1 MNKTELLAPAGSFD
15 ALVAGIQ
22 GGANAV
28 YLSGENFGAR
38 KFASNFSND
47 AIKEAIVYAHIR
59 NVKVYVTVNT
69 LIKDS
74 EWPGL
79 ADYLDFL
86 YVNDVDG
93 IIVQDIG
100 VFHYIKSNYPDLEIH
115 GSTQMSAHHLNDFI
129 FLKSIGFQR
138 VVAGREMTL
147 EAIREVKKK
156 VDIEIEVFVHGA
168 LCVCYSGQ
176 CLMSSFIGGRSGNRG
191 SCAQPCR
198 QLYTLNDETSY
209 TLSPRDL
216 NVIDDL
222 DDLVSAGIDS
232 LKIEGRMKGPEY
244 AWTVVKAYRNKL
256 DHTKEDHH
264 LNKIFN
270 RGYTR
275 GLLMRDK
282 DWVDNHAPGNRGEY
296 VGEVLSYDYK
306 DKRLK
311 LQLEKK
317 LHKGDEIQIRRE
329 HTSVGS
335 RVDFFYLNKQ
345 KVTDIGSQKSVE
357 VAFKH
362 PVKKGEKVYRTYDA
376 NWMKSVQEEVR
387 KNLKIP
393 VEMTLEIKID
403 RALKLSLK
411 DQNNNELVVYSD
423 HLGQRAI
430 NVPLDPERVHE
441 QLKKL
446 GQTPYD
452 LINCQLD
459 MDEGVTVAIKEINQL
474 RRKAVEVLNDK
485 RSKWYNRSRKKISFE
500 PLPSKKPVMPKLAVS
515 ITKDDQRQGLEDL
528 PVDIIYSN
536 SHGDIPVL
544 PRISSQAID
553 EAFASY
559 KGEML
564 LSNLGQVGLYM
575 GRPWIGN
582 ASLNV
587 FNSPSLKF
595 YKSINCQR
603 MTLSYEL
610 SKKEILDLKT
620 DLPLE
625 LIVYGRVPLLV
636 TRYCPSIKATMACD
650 QCLYPC
656 SENRFLTDRFN
667 EKYPLLKGESALEIF
682 SHKPIHLMA
691 YLEDFLPGPIDVFRL
706 VFTTESK
713 EEVRRI
719 TKAYLDFLENKT
731 QTLKDIESHNHHF
744 TKGVE

>member
-1 MNKTELLAPAGSFD
+1 MIKTELLAPAGSYD

-28 YLSGENFGAR
+28 YLSGEKFGAR
-38 KFASNFSND
+38 KFANNFSND
-47 AIKEAIVYAHIR
+47 AIIEAVVYAHIR

-69 LIKDS
+69 LIKDA
-74 EWPGL
+74 EWAGL
-79 ADYLDFL
+79 AAYLDFL

-129 FLKSIGFQR
+129 YLKSIGFHR

-147 EAIREVKKK
+147 EAIREVKQK

-198 QLYTLNDETSY
+198 QLYTLDDETSY
-209 TLSPRDL
+209 ALSPKDL
-216 NVIDDL
+216 NVINDL
-222 DDLVSAGIDS
+222 DDLVSAGVDS

-256 DHTKEDHH
+256 DHINEDHH
-264 LNKIFN
+264 LNQIFN

-275 GLLMRDK
+275 GLLMKDK
-282 DWVDNHAPGNRGEY
+282 DWVDTDAPGNRGDY
-296 VGEVLSYDYK
+296 IGEVLSYDYK
-306 DKRLK
+306 NKRLK

-317 LHKGDEIQIRRE
+317 IHKGDEIQIRRE
-329 HTSVGS
+329 HSSVGS
-335 RVDFFYLNKQ
+335 RVDYFYINNQ
-345 KVTDIGSQKSVE
+345 KVMDIGSQKSVE

-362 PVKKGEKVYRTYDA
+362 SVKKGEKIYRTYDA
-376 NWMKSVQEEVR
+376 NWMKSVQEAVR
-387 KNLKIP
+387 KSLSFP

-411 DQNNNELVVYSD
+411 DDQNNHVVVFSD
-423 HLGQRAI
+423 HLGQKAI

-446 GQTPYD
+446 GQTPYELVD
-452 LINCQLD
+452 CHLD
-459 MDEGVTVAIKEINQL
+459 MDEEVTVAIKEINKL
-474 RRKAVEVLNDK
+474 RRKAVEILNDK
-485 RSKWYNRSRKKISFE
+485 RSRWHDRTSKKLFFE
-500 PLPSKKPVMPKLAVS
+500 PLPSKQAVMPKLAVS
-515 ITKDDQRQGLEDL
+515 VAKEDQRQGLEGL
-528 PVDIIYSN
+528 AVDIIYSN
-536 SHGDIPVL
+536 GPQDIPIL
-544 PRISSQAID
+544 PRISNQAID
-553 EAFASY
+553 ESYASY

-564 LSNLGQVGLYM
+564 LSNLGQVGLYKD
-575 GRPWIGN
+575 RPWIGN

-587 FNSPSLKF
+587 FNSHSLNF
-595 YKSINCQR
+595 YKTMNCQR
-603 MTLSYEL
+603 MTLSYEI

-620 DLPLE
+620 DLALE
-625 LIVYGRVPLLV
+625 LIVYGRVPLMV
-636 TRYCPSIKATMACD
+636 TKYCPSIKATMACD

-656 SENRFLTDRFN
+656 SENRFLEDRFN
-667 EKYPLLKGESALEIF
+667 EKYPLLKGKSALEIF

-706 VFTTESK
+706 VFTIESK
-713 EEVRRI
+713 EEVRKI
-719 TKAYLDFLENKT
+719 TQAYLQFLESKV
-731 QTLKDIESHNHHF
+731 QTLKDIQSHNHHF